1 MRIFVTGASGFIGSA
16 VIAEL
21 LAAGHRVVGLARSE
35 QSAAAIAAT
44 GAEVHR
50 GSLEDLDSL
59 RAGAAAA
66 DGVIHLAFDHD
77 FSRSRELAAEA
88 DARAI
93 EAMGD
98 VLAGSNR
105 PIVIASG
112 LGIAPGRVSTETDRA
127 PPGWPRRASEEVV
140 IALAE
145 RGVRGAIVRLPPTV
159 HGRGDKGF
167 IPWMITAARKHGHA
181 AYFGDGANRWPA
193 VHRFDAARVFR
204 LAVER
209 APAGFDPARRRRR
222 GHCGARHR
230 GRHRATTG
238 GRRRREIAGRS
249 RRAFRFP
256 RGAHRA
262 RHTCVER
269 ADAAAARLESGG
281 AGIACRPRRGSLL
294 RDGSAA
300 NADERPRTRSGSS
313 ARTDAVAARW
323 RPNSRRGNTRSCWS
337 GATRGGC
344 AMRRTVSAVIRASSW
359 PTRSPTSPNGSPAA
373 KRRSSSTRSVPSL
386 VRRCRSRV
394 HARAAVT
401 TSTSRTSCTR

>member
-21 LAAGHRVVGLARSE
+21 LGGGHRVVGLARSE
-35 QSAAAIAAT
+35 QSAAAVVAA

-59 RAGAAAA
+59 RAGAAEA

-77 FSRSRELAAEA
+77 FSRSRELAAQA

-98 VLAGSNR
+98 ALAGSNR

-167 IPWMITAARKHGHA
+167 VPWLIAAARKHGQA
-181 AYFGDGANRWPA
+181 AYVGDGTNRWPA

-204 LAVER
+204 LAVEL
-209 APAGFDPARRRRR
+209 APAGSTLHAVADEGIAVRDIAAVI
-222 GHCGARHR
+222 ARHL
-230 GRHRATTG
+230 GVGVVAKSP
-238 GRRRREIAGRS
+238 E
-249 RRAFRFP
+249 
-256 RGAHRA
+256 
-262 RHTCVER
+262 E
-269 ADAAAARLESGG
+269 
-281 AGIACRPRRGSLL
+281 
-294 RDGSAA
+294 
-300 NADERPRTRSGSS
+300 ADEHFGFLAVLIGLDIPASS
-313 ARTDAVAARW
+313 ARTQQQLGWHLVEPGLLADLDEGHYFATAA
-323 RPNSRRGNTRSCWS
+323 
-337 GATRGGC
+337 ATHG
-344 AMRRTVSAVIRASSW
+344 
-359 PTRSPTSPNGSPAA
+359 
-373 KRRSSSTRSVPSL
+373 
-386 VRRCRSRV
+386 
-394 HARAAVT
+394 
-401 TSTSRTSCTR
+401 

>member
-21 LAAGHRVVGLARSE
+21 IAAGHRVLGLARSE
-35 QSAAAIAAT
+35 AAAAAVAAS

-77 FSRSRELAAEA
+77 FSRSRELAAQA

-98 VLAGSNR
+98 VLAGTNR
-105 PIVIASG
+105 PLAIASG
-112 LGIAPGRVSTETDRA
+112 LGIAPGRVSTEADRA

-140 IALAE
+140 IALAK

-167 IPWMITAARKHGHA
+167 VPWLIAAARKHGHA
-181 AYFGDGANRWPA
+181 AYVGDGTNRWPA

-209 APAGFDPARRRRR
+209 ATAGSILHAVADEGIAVRDIAAVI
-222 GHCGARHR
+222 ARHLGFGVVAKSPEDAGAHFGFLAQLIGLDIPASSASTR
-230 GRHRATTG
+230 QQLDWRPVEPGLLADLEAGHYFATT
-238 GRRRREIAGRS
+238 
-249 RRAFRFP
+249 
-256 RGAHRA
+256 
-262 RHTCVER
+262 
-269 ADAAAARLESGG
+269 
-281 AGIACRPRRGSLL
+281 
-294 RDGSAA
+294 
-300 NADERPRTRSGSS
+300 
-313 ARTDAVAARW
+313 
-323 RPNSRRGNTRSCWS
+323 
-337 GATRGGC
+337 
-344 AMRRTVSAVIRASSW
+344 
-359 PTRSPTSPNGSPAA
+359 
-373 KRRSSSTRSVPSL
+373 SVPS
-386 VRRCRSRV
+386 
-394 HARAAVT
+394 A
-401 TSTSRTSCTR
+401 